1 LKADILH
8 AIRDGGGYVNIP
20 PLKAGS
26 GVDILFS
33 PGMPVV
39 WTQLDVG
46 GEPTPS
52 GTHGT
57 DVDPDELL

>member
-1 LKADILH
+1 VK
-8 AIRDGGGYVNIP
+8 DGGGYVNIP
-20 PLKAGS
+20 PLKSGS

-46 GEPTPS
+46 SETQDDAPPSNEDYEPGGS
-52 GTHGT
+52 HG
-57 DVDPDELL
+57 L